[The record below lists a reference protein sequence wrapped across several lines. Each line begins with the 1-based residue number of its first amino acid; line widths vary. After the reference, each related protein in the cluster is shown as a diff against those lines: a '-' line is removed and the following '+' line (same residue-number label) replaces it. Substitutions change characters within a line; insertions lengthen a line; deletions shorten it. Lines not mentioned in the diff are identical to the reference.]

1 TRRLVQTVLA
11 LTKVDDAGKEEEE
24 AETDY
29 LDGGICGWL
38 GRDVL
43 AAISCFFRGSD
54 LMFYEIAFKE
64 KSTLAIFRHPLTISL
79 AFTVLSCIIVG
90 VHVVKHWR
98 AGRVFGDKC
107 YRGLVCRILVVV
119 PVSSVCSMVTVLLPS
134 ARYMGETVRHIYV
147 SFALYSFLNLMISCL
162 GGERRCV
169 QHMEAV
175 PVRRDYPPPLNW
187 CLPPPQLDMKFLTA
201 VRVSV
206 LQFVFLKPLCAVAAL
221 LCSLHGLY
229 KEGDL
234 GLWAPFTWIFLV
246 VHTSL
251 SIAMYGLATFYWI
264 LQDLLEPYRP
274 LAKFALIKLIVFL
287 PWFQYTLVVAAWFMF
302 GRSFSDDT
310 YTTALVY
317 EGLLECV
324 ELCLLACFFVTAYP
338 VGGSWIIG
346 VNKDYDND
354 EIEPLAEDGEREV
367 SERLKSLLLPEDVCS
382 DLPDTVGHCV
392 LPQILHEALDV
403 VTGG

>member
-1 TRRLVQTVLA
+1 
-11 LTKVDDAGKEEEE
+11 
-24 AETDY
+24 
-29 LDGGICGWL
+29 
-38 GRDVL
+38 
-43 AAISCFFRGSD
+43 
-54 LMFYEIAFKE
+54 
-64 KSTLAIFRHPLTISL
+64 
-79 AFTVLSCIIVG
+79 
-90 VHVVKHWR
+90 
-98 AGRVFGDKC
+98 
-107 YRGLVCRILVVV
+107 
-119 PVSSVCSMVTVLLPS
+119 
-134 ARYMGETVRHIYV
+134 
-147 SFALYSFLNLMISCL
+147 
-162 GGERRCV
+162 
-169 QHMEAV
+169 
-175 PVRRDYPPPLNW
+175 
-187 CLPPPQLDMKFLTA
+187 MKFLTA

-274 LAKFALIKLIVFL
+274 LSKFALIKLIVFL
-287 PWFQYTLVVAAWFMF
+287 PWFQYTLVVAVWFMF

-346 VNKDYDND
+346 VKKDCDND

-367 SERLKSLLLPEDVCS
+367 SERLKSLLLPED
-382 DLPDTVGHCV
+382 
-392 LPQILHEALDV
+392 ILREALDV
-403 VTGG
+403 VTGGGAGSASRSTSSSLGRGHRGESNSVAVRRSVQHEHDQRASNEVEL